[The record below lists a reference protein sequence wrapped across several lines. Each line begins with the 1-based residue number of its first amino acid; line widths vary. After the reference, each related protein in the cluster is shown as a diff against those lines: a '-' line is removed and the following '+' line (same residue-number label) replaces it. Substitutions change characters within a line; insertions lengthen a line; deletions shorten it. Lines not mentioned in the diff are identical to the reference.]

1 MELTNYGT
9 TMTTA
14 EAEKIAEQVE
24 TMLMGVDIKPDTMTI
39 EPNIVVSI
47 QYNENCVTNY
57 VISDLKGTCVVD
69 GRSLNCK
76 QLKIRIKI
84 KQHSSTI
91 EYNKQLTSWKVNW
104 LIIRQDLCTF
114 R

>member
-14 EAEKIAEQVE
+14 EAEKIASQVE
-24 TMLMGVDIKPDTMTI
+24 TMLMGVEIKPDTMTI

-47 QYNENCVTNY
+47 QYGEKGVNQY
-57 VISDLKGTCVVD
+57 IISDLQGTCVVE

-76 QLKIRIKI
+76 
-84 KQHSSTI
+84 
-91 EYNKQLTSWKVNW
+91 
-104 LIIRQDLCTF
+104 
-114 R
+114 